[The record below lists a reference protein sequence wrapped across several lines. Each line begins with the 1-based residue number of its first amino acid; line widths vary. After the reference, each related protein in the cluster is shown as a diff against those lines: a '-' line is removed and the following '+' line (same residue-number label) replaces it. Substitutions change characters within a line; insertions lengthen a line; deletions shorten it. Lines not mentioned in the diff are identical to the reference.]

1 MHLNKY
7 TSNSSYYRMCSLYY
21 RMCSL
26 YYRVQTHGPC
36 SRFVAHFSSS
46 SSRGSVYYITNKKKK
61 KRKRKKEKNL
71 GEDVAADKRLVLS
84 LAFVAHLCQ
93 QLPVH

>member
-1 MHLNKY
+1 MVLALDLLL
-7 TSNSSYYRMCSLYY
+7 TSPVVVVVVVS
-21 RMCSL
+21 
-26 YYRVQTHGPC
+26 
-36 SRFVAHFSSS
+36 
-46 SSRGSVYYITNKKKK
+46 ITLQIKKEKKKNK